1 MENKRGRV
9 LAAGLTILCT
19 ALSVAFSLIAADIPA
34 ITGKPS
40 SDAEKPIRW
49 VEFNIP
55 YDVLKKAMDI
65 DIETY
70 DEPVHVDWT
79 DVLAYLGARY
89 GGDFTGYKAA
99 DMDSFVSDI
108 KGGRSVAALTKDM
121 KYFDYYHKA
130 YSAVLGGMLGEYQI
144 KIPADSTSANQ
155 GQSGQDA
162 GRDARDLSQAQDGT
176 WKKAYG
182 LKAFSPIADGF
193 YYSDFDD
200 FGENRSYG
208 YSRRHL
214 GHDMMTETGTPVI
227 AVESGTVEA
236 LGWNQYGGWRIGIRS
251 YDKQRYYYYAHL
263 RKDDPYADDLY
274 IGAAVTA
281 GDVIGFTGQT
291 GYSLKENTNNID
303 TPHLHFGMQLIF
315 DEDAKD
321 SPTQIWIDLYSIT
334 KLLSSHRCTVIKN
347 EDTGRYERKY
357 QFIEENFYL
366 KEKEASADVSD
377 SDEIELPVIMYHAI
391 LKENKKNNKY
401 IVSPDLF
408 ERDLKYIKKKGYTPV
423 FMKEV
428 IAFAEGSGTLPED
441 PIVITFD
448 DGYYNNYYYAY
459 PLLKKYNMKA
469 VLSVVGKMSDEF
481 SENIDRNPGYAH
493 VTWDD
498 ILEMHL
504 SGYWE
509 IQNHSYDCHT
519 YEKRNGVSQ
528 MKGESDSSYDSFLC
542 SDVMALQDKIAYVTG
557 VAPTTF
563 TYPFGAFSEN
573 TDAELRK
580 MGFKATLSCTEG
592 VSTIKKGDPSCL
604 YRIKRHLRPPDV
616 SPEDFFEFLD

>member
-1 MENKRGRV
+1 MEKKRGRV

-193 YYSDFDD
+193 
-200 FGENRSYG
+200 
-208 YSRRHL
+208 
-214 GHDMMTETGTPVI
+214 
-227 AVESGTVEA
+227 
-236 LGWNQYGGWRIGIRS
+236 
-251 YDKQRYYYYAHL
+251 
-263 RKDDPYADDLY
+263 
-274 IGAAVTA
+274 
-281 GDVIGFTGQT
+281 
-291 GYSLKENTNNID
+291 
-303 TPHLHFGMQLIF
+303 
-315 DEDAKD
+315 
-321 SPTQIWIDLYSIT
+321 
-334 KLLSSHRCTVIKN
+334 
-347 EDTGRYERKY
+347 
-357 QFIEENFYL
+357 
-366 KEKEASADVSD
+366 
-377 SDEIELPVIMYHAI
+377 
-391 LKENKKNNKY
+391 
-401 IVSPDLF
+401 
-408 ERDLKYIKKKGYTPV
+408 
-423 FMKEV
+423 
-428 IAFAEGSGTLPED
+428 
-441 PIVITFD
+441 
-448 DGYYNNYYYAY
+448 
-459 PLLKKYNMKA
+459 
-469 VLSVVGKMSDEF
+469 
-481 SENIDRNPGYAH
+481 
-493 VTWDD
+493 
-498 ILEMHL
+498 
-504 SGYWE
+504 
-509 IQNHSYDCHT
+509 
-519 YEKRNGVSQ
+519 
-528 MKGESDSSYDSFLC
+528 
-542 SDVMALQDKIAYVTG
+542 
-557 VAPTTF
+557 
-563 TYPFGAFSEN
+563 
-573 TDAELRK
+573 
-580 MGFKATLSCTEG
+580 
-592 VSTIKKGDPSCL
+592 
-604 YRIKRHLRPPDV
+604 
-616 SPEDFFEFLD
+616 